1 MVIRKMNIVILILL
15 LLLSSCMNS
24 GNQTIMTDETKAMRS
39 FVYPVEHIPADS
51 DEVHTCVSE
60 DGNIKFYSWNTGEGG
75 TMPVYGVLC
84 QYRTSD
90 GGTKVVDLGKED
102 MDVAWAR
109 DVHSIKKDNRLTYYI
124 VTRSHR
130 ISSNDGYM
138 WMEAFVIDHDTLR
151 SVSVLDSGDDL
162 DECDWEVNYRI
173 SDWSYSTNDEGWN
186 WLFEYNSRTRDL
198 YVPIIVFIEESV
210 PIISDRYKLYCFN
223 GMEFVYK
230 GESPHKGLHESVSC
244 YKRLSKYF
252 QTKNYIVRVDM
263 MDDQTYRYASWN
275 SSAGISEKPDIII
288 FDGKYDAKKD
298 CFTFINDGIEYIVG
312 YSEYQPI
319 SEGIYEHHEFLLV
332 KKDGKIL
339 LKEERV

>member
-1 MVIRKMNIVILILL
+1 MVIRKMNLVILILL
-15 LLLSSCMNS
+15 LLLNSCMNS
-24 GNQTIMTDETKAMRS
+24 GNKTIMTDETKAMRS

-84 QYRTSD
+84 QYRTSN

-138 WMEAFVIDHDTLR
+138 WMDAFVIDHDTLR

-162 DECDWEVNYRI
+162 DECDLEVNYRI

-223 GMEFVYK
+223 
-230 GESPHKGLHESVSC
+230 PN
-244 YKRLSKYF
+244 RLL
-252 QTKNYIVRVDM
+252 D
-263 MDDQTYRYASWN
+263 
-275 SSAGISEKPDIII
+275 
-288 FDGKYDAKKD
+288 
-298 CFTFINDGIEYIVG
+298 
-312 YSEYQPI
+312 
-319 SEGIYEHHEFLLV
+319 
-332 KKDGKIL
+332 
-339 LKEERV
+339 